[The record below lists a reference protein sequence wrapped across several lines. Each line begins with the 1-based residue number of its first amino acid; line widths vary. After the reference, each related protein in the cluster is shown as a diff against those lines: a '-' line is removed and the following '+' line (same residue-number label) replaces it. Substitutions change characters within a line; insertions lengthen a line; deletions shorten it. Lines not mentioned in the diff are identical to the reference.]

1 MRFLAR
7 LSLRA
12 RPALSRAPALMPKGL
27 AMRQPVPVFRAGQ
40 PAEEEEQAQPL
51 RRAAARAIRRA
62 EESPADE
69 EETQRTSAPADEE
82 ETQRASAP
90 AAGEEDEQDQP
101 AMARRV
107 PGSLRRAEKPE
118 EEEPVQPLRR
128 AAAPAPDEEEPA
140 LAARLIRRAE
150 EVPPEEGEKPLRQ
163 PFQEDLSPGAS
174 PLPPDMANEEEPP
187 AMQALRRDITS
198 FAPPPAGRPTAAD
211 PAFAGF
217 GVEPAEPFPAK
228 FGGEEAY
235 IPGPSAGFEARFMG
249 ADGGSGAG
257 ASAPQRPPVVIDQVD
272 VLIHEPAAPAAL
284 ARPAFDAGRA
294 MRARYLR
301 RL

>member
-1 MRFLAR
+1 MGFLAR

-27 AMRQPVPVFRAGQ
+27 AMRQPVPVFRAGE

-51 RRAAARAIRRA
+51 RRAAARTIRRA
-62 EESPADE
+62 EEPPAEE
-69 EETQRTSAPADEE
+69 EETQRI
-82 ETQRASAP
+82 SAP
-90 AAGEEDEQDQP
+90 AAGEEDEQEQP

-107 PGSLRRAEKPE
+107 PGSLRRAEEPE
-118 EEEPVQPLRR
+118 EEEPAQPLRR
-128 AAAPAPDEEEPA
+128 AAAPAQEPEEEEQA
-140 LAARLIRRAE
+140 QATRLIRRAE
-150 EVPPEEGEKPLRQ
+150 EVPLEDGEKPLRQ

-187 AMQALRRDITS
+187 AMQALRRDIAS
-198 FAPPPAGRPTAAD
+198 SAPPPRNPAGIPAAAD
-211 PAFAGF
+211 PGFEGF

-228 FGGEEAY
+228 FGGEAVY
-235 IPGPSAGFEARFMG
+235 VPGLPAGFEAGF
-249 ADGGSGAG
+249 AEAVGGSGAG
-257 ASAPQRPPVVIDQVD
+257 APAPQRPQVIIDQVD
-272 VLIHEPAAPAAL
+272 VLIHEPAAPAVA